1 MNKVDCVLAII
12 ALLLSQPIS
21 SSVDFFRQILEPDI
35 FSAHGLQVDSAELL
49 ALNTAASKLLTA
61 RDDPAYF
68 CGPLTDMRR
77 KMAKLAQISPATVEH
92 SHIVYVKKSE
102 GRGCFMTRM
111 TDEIIV
117 AERKISVVANS
128 TWTTEY
134 LPAALKIHTS
144 LLQYL
149 SFASRKALPL
159 SDGELVSKYKRRRT
173 KVDLVQ
179 NKPEL
184 TIEEE
189 IEQAGMAKRRKLVQI
204 GFFIDACCA

>member
-1 MNKVDCVLAII
+1 MKKVLHAALL
-12 ALLLSQPIS
+12 ALLLLQPIR

-35 FSAHGLQVDSAELL
+35 FSAHGLQVDGAELL
-49 ALNTAASKLLTA
+49 ALNTAASRLVTA

-77 KMAKLAQISPATVEH
+77 KMTKLAQISPAIAEH

-117 AERKISVVANS
+117 AEKKTPIVANS
-128 TWTTEY
+128 TWTAEY

-149 SFASRKALPL
+149 SFASRKASPLP
-159 SDGELVSKYKRRRT
+159 DVELLSKYKRRRT
-173 KVDLVQ
+173 KVDKLQ

-184 TIEEE
+184 THEEE
-189 IEQAGMAKRRKLVQI
+189 IEQAGMEEAN
-204 GFFIDACCA
+204 

>member
-1 MNKVDCVLAII
+1 MKKELHAAVL
-12 ALLLSQPIS
+12 ALLLLQPIC

-35 FSAHGLQVDSAELL
+35 FSAHGFQIDEAELL
-49 ALNTAASKLLTA
+49 AFNTAASKPLTA

-77 KMAKLAQISPATVEH
+77 KMTKLAQISPAIAEH

-111 TDEIIV
+111 TDEIVV
-117 AERKISVVANS
+117 AEKKIPVVANS

-149 SFASRKALPL
+149 SFGSRKASPRP
-159 SDGELVSKYKRRRT
+159 DVEVVSNYKRRRT
-173 KVDLVQ
+173 KLDQVQ

-184 TIEEE
+184 TTEEE
-189 IEQAGMAKRRKLVQI
+189 IQQAGTKKATINCTIWLFCGRM
-204 GFFIDACCA
+204 

>member
-1 MNKVDCVLAII
+1 MKPFNYVIAVIGLA
-12 ALLLSQPIS
+12 ALLLPQPIS
-21 SSVDFFRQILEPDI
+21 SSVDFFRQLLEPDI
-35 FSAHGLQVDSAELL
+35 FSAHGLQVDSPELL
-49 ALNTAASKLLTA
+49 ALNTVASKLLTA

-77 KMAKLAQISPATVEH
+77 KMTKLAQISPAIAEH

-117 AERKISVVANS
+117 AERKTSVVANS
-128 TWTTEY
+128 TWTAEY
-134 LPAALKIHTS
+134 LPVALKIHTS

-149 SFASRKALPL
+149 SFASRKASPLP
-159 SDGELVSKYKRRRT
+159 DVELVSKYKRRQT
-173 KVDLVQ
+173 NVDKLQ

-184 TIEEE
+184 THDEE
-189 IEQAGMAKRRKLVQI
+189 IEQAGVK
-204 GFFIDACCA
+204 